1 MRVTTCNTMTFV
13 VSSTCELKNKT
24 QEHCLLRPQELDEK
38 LDSGLH
44 DTLIL

>member
-1 MRVTTCNTMTFV
+1 MTFV

-24 QEHCLLRPQELDEK
+24 QKHCLLRPQEVDENLDTA
-38 LDSGLH
+38 LH